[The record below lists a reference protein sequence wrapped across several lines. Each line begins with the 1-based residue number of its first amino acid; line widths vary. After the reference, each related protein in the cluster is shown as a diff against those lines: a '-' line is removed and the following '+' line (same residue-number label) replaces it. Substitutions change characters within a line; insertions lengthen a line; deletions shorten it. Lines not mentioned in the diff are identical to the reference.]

1 MIAANPISR
10 TPSGGTNAA
19 DVLFRRSSGLAALAS
34 VAVFL
39 GAVSYLTVQAW
50 PAMSEFG
57 LTPLTGSTW
66 SPDDGQFGLWP
77 AIFGT
82 LLSSLGAVA
91 IASVLGVAAAIVVTQ
106 DFLPKRVAAWLGGMI
121 DLLAGVPSVIYG
133 FWGLVVFAPVLK
145 PIANR
150 LGSLFGNTPFFG
162 GTYENLGM
170 LPAMLVLAVMVLPTI
185 SAVARESLQA
195 VPTALR
201 DGAVALG
208 ATKWEAILKV
218 LLPAARG
225 GIVGGITLGL
235 GRALGETM
243 ALAMLVGNKHVASWS
258 LLSPGTTLAALL
270 ALKFPEAGAGRETAM
285 LMYAA
290 VVLLAVTLVVNTIG
304 VSLVNAAVR
313 RSTGKGAA
321 RAA

>member
-1 MIAANPISR
+1 MIEANPISR
-10 TPSGGTNAA
+10 TPSAGTNAA
-19 DVLFRRSSGLAALAS
+19 DRLFRRSSGLAALAS
-34 VAVFL
+34 VAIFI
-39 GAVSYLTVQAW
+39 GAAGYLAVQAS
-50 PAMSEFG
+50 PAFREFG
-57 LTPLTGSTW
+57 LAPLTGTTW

-91 IASVLGVAAAIVVTQ
+91 IASVLGIAAAIVVTQ
-106 DFLPKRVAAWLGGMI
+106 DFLPKRVAAWLGGTI

-133 FWGLVVFAPVLK
+133 FWGLVVFAPALK
-145 PIANR
+145 PIANY
-150 LGSLFGNTPFFG
+150 LGSLFGNTPFFA

-170 LPAMLVLAVMVLPTI
+170 LPAMLVLAVMVLPTV
-185 SAVARESLQA
+185 SAVARESLLA
-195 VPTALR
+195 VPTSLR

-270 ALKFPEAGAGRETAM
+270 ALKFPEAGAGRETAL

-304 VSLVNAAVR
+304 VGLVNATVR
-313 RSTGKGAA
+313 LSTGKGAA